1 MREDSFEEIG
11 KKLPYRES
19 DEYLDS
25 LLDRVAENAVRQQ
38 GRAFGKKR
46 WGLMLTSAAAVALL
60 VLGIGL
66 TVLNNGRSQHVMT
79 QQTESPI
86 DEFLNSLTDEE
97 VAQLPCFE
105 IEEIPEY

>member
-1 MREDSFEEIG
+1 MKEDSFENLG

-19 DEYLDS
+19 DEYLDT
-25 LLDRVAENAVRQQ
+25 LLDRVAENAVRRQD
-38 GRAFGKKR
+38 RTHGKKH

-66 TVLNNGRSQHVMT
+66 TVLNNGRSQHVLV
-79 QQTESPI
+79 QQTDSPI